1 MASINRDTLDKPVNE
16 NVKDGRQNKAVK
28 SFLEVIA
35 DGFVDKNSQ
44 DSRNKQI
51 QDLFESAFLISN
63 PSGTR
68 KLNAQR
74 LYQAMWRTA
83 NRMKPLDFQ
92 LHGAGRPEWAEKI
105 VTDGVATVM
114 DGGGYDSALRDKGGA
129 FFNLLMY
136 GDSFIQVGANP
147 DPKSKI
153 PIVFNPISN
162 DKVYVDRYATG
173 VRTKGWGR
181 NATKMVVI
189 FTYSWGDL
197 IKQWPEAE
205 KIAGIGKIPRGDA
218 YNQLERTDIQDKLL
232 EDEVEV
238 AYAYD
243 IINKNFTVFAG
254 QACTVLQEENGDDYP
269 FVKDGEPY
277 IPISQFICMPAS
289 EGFYN
294 HGIGSMVYKLATI
307 SRRLMNMELG
317 HIEDNTYPIELVS
330 VPQGEAAKFF
340 GKLKQAHN
348 MRAAGKK
355 GYAVI
360 ERDPS
365 DPNGSAVSS
374 QSLLTQSL
382 VSEWQMVF
390 DQLDR
395 EIRRCG
401 INIDELEP
409 GASATATEILA
420 LEENSN
426 AFVKQ
431 IMEYNASESQF
442 MVELTLDFIK
452 KFVSKNDK
460 TPVDM
465 TTVIVVEGTELDV
478 TGTIT
483 MGQVADEIKKNRYF
497 VKVNSRTGAIPSNAM
512 RRAQIANIFQAAAPG
527 SKAQVALLGQLAALE
542 NIDLK
547 GEEFLPAPP
556 PQAEAAPQGAGDLEE
571 IAQGQPTGTDRQT
584 INPRL
589 AEQTAIL

>member
-1 MASINRDTLDKPVNE
+1 MPSFNRDSLDKPVNQ
-16 NVKDGRQNKAVK
+16 NVKDGRENRAVK
-28 SFLEVIA
+28 SYLEVIA
-35 DGFVDKNSQ
+35 DGFVDKNTQ
-44 DSRNKQI
+44 DSRNKAI
-51 QDLFESAFLISN
+51 QASFEASFVISN
-63 PSGTR
+63 PSGTQ
-68 KLNAQR
+68 KLNGQR

-83 NRMKPLDFQ
+83 NRMKPLDFMV
-92 LHGAGRPEWAEKI
+92 HGAGRPEYLEKI
-105 VTDGVATVM
+105 VTDGVGTMM
-114 DGGGYDSALRDKGGA
+114 DQGGYDSALRDKGGA

-197 IKQWPEAE
+197 IKTWPEAE
-205 KIAGIGKIPRGDA
+205 KIAGLGKIPRGDS
-218 YNQLERTDIQDKLL
+218 YNQLERTDVQDKLL

-243 IINKNFTVFAG
+243 IVNNNFTVFAG

-269 FVKDGEPY
+269 FIKDGEPY
-277 IPISQFICMPAS
+277 IPVSQFICMPAS

-294 HGIGSMVYKLATI
+294 HGIGSMVYKLSII

-360 ERDPS
+360 ERDPT

-442 MVELTLDFIK
+442 MVELTMDFIK
-452 KFVSKNDK
+452 KFIGKKDK

-465 TTVIVVEGTELDV
+465 TTQVVVDGVELDV
-478 TGTIT
+478 SGMIT
-483 MGQVADEIKKNRYF
+483 MGQVADELKKNRYF

-512 RRAQIANIFQAAAPG
+512 RRAQIANIFPAAAPG
-527 SKAQVALLGQLAALE
+527 SLAQKTLIGQLAALE

-547 GEEFLPAPP
+547 GEDFLP
-556 PQAEAAPQGAGDLEE
+556 QAAPTPEGPEAGNLEE
-571 IAQGQPTGTDRQT
+571 VAPSAPTGTDRQT

-589 AEQTAIL
+589 AEQTAVL